1 MKYVSRWTTLCVVL
15 CYDNYIIKEVHY
27 YFIMLNSNTELN
39 RYQLN
44 LIDNLNTLL
53 AEDSAMLNDVI
64 VEYVTLLGNTN
75 RMHDMHDYTCQELEN
90 DWGLG

>member
-1 MKYVSRWTTLCVVL
+1 
-15 CYDNYIIKEVHY
+15 
-27 YFIMLNSNTELN
+27 MLNSNTELN

-64 VEYVTLLGNTN
+64 VEYVTLLGNSN
-75 RMHDMHDYTCQELEN
+75 RMHDLHEFTSKEIEN
-90 DWGLG
+90 DWGRG

>member
-1 MKYVSRWTTLCVVL
+1 
-15 CYDNYIIKEVHY
+15 
-27 YFIMLNSNTELN
+27 MLNSNLN

-75 RMHDMHDYTCQELEN
+75 RMHDLHEYTCKEIEN
-90 DWGLG
+90 DFGVHS

>member
-1 MKYVSRWTTLCVVL
+1 
-15 CYDNYIIKEVHY
+15 
-27 YFIMLNSNTELN
+27 MLNSNLN

-75 RMHDMHDYTCQELEN
+75 SMHDLHEYTCREIEN
-90 DWGLG
+90 DWGRG